1 MNTTFGFSA
10 PSNTPLPSNP
20 IKNKQRKFII
30 ATQNVPPPPSLSS
43 TIPQCHLTRFRFIP
57 MPTHLLLLFTL
68 LLTNLSAADPW
79 SFLAPHSS
87 PPSSLKLDPSPWRS
101 PLLFEDGSPV
111 QTPTDWPKRR
121 SEILSTWHSLMGQWP
136 PIITD
141 PKPEIL
147 RSEPQPGF
155 RRDRIRFQWTPL
167 LHTEAWLL
175 IPDNAKNA
183 PGIITTY
190 YEPDTAV
197 GLSDKPDRDFALQLV
212 KKGFVCLSIG
222 TTESSADKTY
232 AIHHPNID
240 HATVQPLS
248 MLAYAAA
255 NAFHVL
261 ASRPE
266 VDPARIGITG
276 HSYGGKWAMF
286 ASCLYDKFACAAW
299 SDAGIVFDDTRPSIN
314 YWEPWYLGSHPRPW
328 RQRGL
333 ITTDN
338 PARGLYPKLRAQGL
352 DLHEL
357 HALMAP
363 RPFLVSGGSEDPPAR
378 WSPLQNS
385 IAVNDLLGH
394 PNRVFMTNRPDH
406 APNSESNAV
415 LVAFFEH
422 FLKPSL

>member
-1 MNTTFGFSA
+1 
-10 PSNTPLPSNP
+10 
-20 IKNKQRKFII
+20 
-30 ATQNVPPPPSLSS
+30 
-43 TIPQCHLTRFRFIP
+43 
-57 MPTHLLLLFTL
+57 MPTRLLLIAL
-68 LLTNLSAADPW
+68 LIHSSLHATDPW
-79 SFLAPHSS
+79 LLLAPHAS
-87 PPSSLKLDPSPWRS
+87 PPPDFKPDPSPWRS

-111 QTPTDWPKRR
+111 QTSTDWPRR
-121 SEILSTWHSLMGQWP
+121 RAEILSTWNSLMGQWP
-136 PIITD
+136 PIITN
-141 PKPEIL
+141 
-147 RSEPQPGF
+147 PQPETLRTEQLPGY

-175 IPDNAKNA
+175 IPDNAHNA
-183 PGIITTY
+183 PGIINTY

-222 TTESSADKTY
+222 TTESSADHTY
-232 AIHHPNID
+232 SIHHPDID

-255 NAFHVL
+255 NAYHVL

-266 VDPARIGITG
+266 VDPSRIGITG

-328 RQRGL
+328 RKRGL
-333 ITTDN
+333 ITADN
-338 PARGLYPKLRAQGL
+338 PAQGLYPLLRAQGR

-378 WSPLQNS
+378 WSPLQHT
-385 IAVNDLLGH
+385 IAVNQLLGQT
-394 PNRVFMTNRPDH
+394 NRVFMTNRPDH
-406 APNSESNAV
+406 APNPESNAV